1 MAPPRQYDKRYSLGV
16 PTPTPTIAPQGINHL
31 ERRSGLRE
39 LPIHVRN
46 L

>member
-16 PTPTPTIAPQGINHL
+16 PTLTPTLAQQRINHR
-31 ERRSGLRE
+31 EHRADLRE
-39 LPIHVRN
+39 LTIHIGD